1 MRRGQRP
8 TANLADRAYEQLRA
22 MAITYQFRPLERL
35 AEADLVKRL
44 KVSRTPIREALN
56 RLVTEG
62 FLTFTPN
69 RGFQCRPL
77 DAKEIFDLYEVRRA
91 LEATAAS
98 LAVERASDA
107 ELDELEA
114 FLTRSRSAPADASVV
129 DLVRYDEEFHERI
142 ATLSR
147 NGELLRILQNINA
160 RIRFCRWID
169 MENGRRT
176 ATQNEHAEMLAA
188 LRARDA
194 GRCVAAMHS
203 HIARRLD
210 QIVDVIREGYARI
223 YMGAYTQPRASRGEA
238 DEAPPA
244 PTRPARAPRARTPR
258 PRAAATKS

>member
-1 MRRGQRP
+1 MRRGQRA
-8 TANLADRAYEQLRA
+8 TVNLADRAYEQLKA

-77 DAKEIFDLYEVRRA
+77 DAKEIFDLYEVRRT
-91 LEATAAS
+91 LEASAAN
-98 LAVERASDA
+98 LAAERATDA
-107 ELDELEA
+107 ELDELA
-114 FLTRSRSAPADASVV
+114 DFLKRSRAAPDDASVV
-129 DLVRYDEEFHERI
+129 DLVSLDEEFHERI
-142 ATLSR
+142 ARLSR
-147 NGELLRILQNINA
+147 NAELLRILQNINA

-169 MENGRRT
+169 MENGRRA
-176 ATQNEHAEMLAA
+176 ATQSEHAQVLDA

-194 GRCVAAMHS
+194 TRCVAVMNS

-223 YMGAYTQPRASRGEA
+223 YMGSYSQV
-238 DEAPPA
+238 
-244 PTRPARAPRARTPR
+244 RPARARAPRVPAEP
-258 PRAAATKS
+258 

>member
-1 MRRGQRP
+1 MS
-8 TANLADRAYEQLRA
+8 ANLSERAYEQLKV
-22 MAITYQFRPLERL
+22 MAITYQLRPGERL
-35 AEADLVKRL
+35 AELDLAKRL

-77 DAKEIFDLYEVRRA
+77 DAKEIFDLYEVRRS

-98 LAVERASDA
+98 LAVERASDE
-107 ELDELEA
+107 ELDELGR
-114 FLTRSRSAPADASVV
+114 FLARSRAVPEKTTVIE
-129 DLVRYDEEFHERI
+129 LVRFDEEFHERI
-142 ATLSR
+142 AALSR

-176 ATQNEHAEMLAA
+176 TTQSEHAGMLAA
-188 LRARDA
+188 LRSRDGAR
-194 GRCVAAMHS
+194 AAEAMNS

-223 YMGAYTQPRASRGEA
+223 YMGDYIKPNGAAT
-238 DEAPPA
+238 
-244 PTRPARAPRARTPR
+244 RARR
-258 PRAAATKS
+258 